1 MTPAEAIDL
10 MQDAVWVLIKISGP
24 AMMVGLVVGLVVSLI
39 QTLTQLQEQTLVFIP
54 KILAVFVS
62 LVLFLPF
69 MISTL
74 IAFMEQIAGRIAGIE

>member
-1 MTPAEAIDL
+1 MTPAEVIDL

-24 AMMVGLVVGLVVSLI
+24 AMVVGLVVGIVVSLI

-74 IAFMEQIAGRIAGIE
+74 ITFTEQIAGRIAGIQ

>member
-1 MTPAEAIDL
+1 MTPAEVIDL

-24 AMMVGLVVGLVVSLI
+24 AMLVGLVVGVIVSLI

-62 LVLFLPF
+62 LVIFLPF

-74 IAFMEQIAGRIAGIE
+74 ITFTEQIAGRIAGIQ

>member
-1 MTPAEAIDL
+1 VTPAEAIDL